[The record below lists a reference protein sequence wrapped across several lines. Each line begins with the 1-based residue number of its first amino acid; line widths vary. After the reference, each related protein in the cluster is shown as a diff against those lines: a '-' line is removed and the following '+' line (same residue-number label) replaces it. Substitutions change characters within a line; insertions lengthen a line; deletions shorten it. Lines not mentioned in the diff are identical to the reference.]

1 MTIDKFNSIIQK
13 ILLYTVAFALIVLF
27 IPVIIVNIA
36 ASYCATIIT
45 AILTPLHHIR
55 KPLNSTDEEIWAAF
69 ETSFC
74 AMKVLRDI
82 LYNLQNNEN

>member
-1 MTIDKFNSIIQK
+1 MQNIIF
-13 ILLYTVAFALIVLF
+13 YTVAFVLVVLF

-36 ASYCATIIT
+36 ASYCAMIIT

-55 KPLNSTDEEIWAAF
+55 KPLNPADEEIWATV

-82 LYNLQNNEN
+82 LYNLQDDEE